1 MMAGGAPMD
10 CAHPF
15 SPHMTANAANIT
27 AEGTMECASPSNP
40 IRAFAAAETMSPVAM
55 KRLMLQ

>member
-1 MMAGGAPMD
+1 MD
-10 CAHPF
+10 CAHPL
-15 SPHMTANAANIT
+15 SPHMTANATNIT
-27 AEGTMECASPSNP
+27 VVGTTEWANPNSP

>member
-15 SPHMTANAANIT
+15 SPHMMANAANIT
-27 AEGTMECASPSNP
+27 AVGTTECASPSSP

>member
-10 CAHPF
+10 CAHPL
-15 SPHMTANAANIT
+15 SPHMTANATNIT
-27 AEGTMECASPSNP
+27 AVGTTEWASPNSP
-40 IRAFAAAETMSPVAM
+40 IRAFATAETMSPVAM